1 MGDKGI
7 FLKEL
12 IGRLSRTTTIYEV
25 ARKAKCSHCGTK
37 GAVDFRL
44 HYVCKIKEDQ

>member
-1 MGDKGI
+1 MSVE
-7 FLKEL
+7 EL
-12 IGRLSRTTTIYEV
+12 ISRVSPTASIYEV

-44 HYVCKIKEDQ
+44 HYVCRTKEDL

>member
-1 MGDKGI
+1 MSVR
-7 FLKEL
+7 EL
-12 IGRLSRTTTIYEV
+12 ISRLNPTATIDEV

-44 HYVCKIKEDQ
+44 HYVCRTKEDLL